1 MRLPCANRAFW
12 ALLASV
18 GSEGLNSR
26 RAFCVRTSK
35 RTPNARFL
43 ALSNDQLIDVGTTQA
58 HRLQVAFTAAQL
70 SAIAQRAG
78 QSGLSHGA
86 VIRELVSAALSLD
99 TDPGTRA
106 DSPAALAALVAAEL
120 AALMV
125 AAVLPDGR
133 RRLQDLAPEAAA
145 AAAARLAMFRE
156 VE

>member
-1 MRLPCANRAFW
+1 M
-12 ALLASV
+12 
-18 GSEGLNSR
+18 
-26 RAFCVRTSK
+26 
-35 RTPNARFL
+35 
-43 ALSNDQLIDVGTTQA
+43 
-58 HRLQVAFTAAQL
+58 
-70 SAIAQRAG
+70 
-78 QSGLSHGA
+78 
-86 VIRELVSAALSLD
+86 D
-99 TDPGTRA
+99 TEPGTRA